1 MIPQDCRYTTEHE
14 WVRPD
19 GPEHV
24 KIGITDYAQGAL
36 GDIVFVEL
44 PAVGRKL
51 SQMESFGSV
60 EAVKA
65 VSEIYS
71 PVNGEVDAVN
81 AALAS
86 DPSTVNRSPYDEG
99 WMIRARIT
107 DKAQLEKLLTP
118 AAYEEIVRGLEGS
131 AG

>member
-24 KIGITDYAQGAL
+24 KIGITDFAQGAL

-44 PAVGRKL
+44 PAVGTKL
-51 SQMESFGSV
+51 AQMQPFGSV

-65 VSEIYS
+65 VSDLFS
-71 PVNGEVDAVN
+71 PVAGEVVEVN
-81 AALAS
+81 AALKG
-86 DPSTVNRSPYDEG
+86 DPATSIAPTR
-99 WMIRARIT
+99 
-107 DKAQLEKLLTP
+107 
-118 AAYEEIVRGLEGS
+118 RGG
-131 AG
+131 